1 MAHGWVTL
9 VSPGHALGIVK
20 YVDPQNPPNLL
31 NQDLQFHK
39 CARSSVC
46 VCVHAH
52 VCIPLLKYV
61 RLLQLYGLQPTRF
74 LCPWNF
80 LGKSTE
86 WVAFSYY
93 GKSSQKSRGTLKYAT
108 LGYSVLG
115 RQTKLQLVSI
125 SHKLFKEIPEERD
138 LDLQVSRIW
147 CGLPWWLT
155 G

>member
-80 LGKSTE
+80 LGKSTGMGCLFLLWE
-86 WVAFSYY
+86 IFPEVQRYFEICHSWVFCVRKANKVAVSKHFS
-93 GKSSQKSRGTLKYAT
+93 
-108 LGYSVLG
+108 
-115 RQTKLQLVSI
+115 
-125 SHKLFKEIPEERD
+125 
-138 LDLQVSRIW
+138 
-147 CGLPWWLT
+147 
-155 G
+155 